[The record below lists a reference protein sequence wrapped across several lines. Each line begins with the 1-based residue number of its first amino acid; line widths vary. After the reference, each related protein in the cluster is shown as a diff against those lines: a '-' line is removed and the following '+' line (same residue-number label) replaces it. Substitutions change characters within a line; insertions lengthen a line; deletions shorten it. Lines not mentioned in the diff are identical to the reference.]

1 VSTELDDE
9 LHRENR
15 DLGDVTKQTLRLV
28 DLRGRA
34 VEGNVVN
41 LLEVL
46 LGRLLKFL
54 LKVDQPIDQLLLFR
68 F

>member
-1 VSTELDDE
+1 MSTELDDE

-54 LKVDQPIDQLLLFR
+54 LKVDQPIDQLLLLR